1 MEEKKDI
8 CSAIISDAEAYAAE
22 TVKAAE
28 EYAGSKLKE
37 AEFEVQTFAVRRTNL
52 PERKS
57 RISRRKTPPRKEWKR
72 KKSFL
77 RQKWNF

>member
-37 AEFEVQTFAVRRTNL
+37 AEFEVQTFAV
-52 PERKS
+52 
-57 RISRRKTPPRKEWKR
+57 
-72 KKSFL
+72 
-77 RQKWNF
+77 